1 MIEPNSDTQ
10 RLTAEQIRGKAEY
23 KRWFACAVDPEGTAI
38 TPALSGQ
45 PLGSRE
51 TSWRRSHSPA
61 IRSLLLPSGTT
72 CQCTATA
79 FRYGTQKVHGPVS
92 TSHSQRSSLGPAR
105 ERSLFPTPRDPLD
118 DRSRL
123 FDQTTLGGVCNGQAT
138 CRRRLEL
145 EILAGEPFTP

>member
-105 ERSLFPTPRDPLD
+105 ERSLFPTPRDLLMIGRAYLIKPRWVECVMAKQLAD
-118 DRSRL
+118 
-123 FDQTTLGGVCNGQAT
+123 GGWSWKS
-138 CRRRLEL
+138 
-145 EILAGEPFTP
+145 